1 MKNLLLL
8 TLFFSYLS
16 LSGQSGNNWMS
27 NLPYGTKLSD
37 LSIPGTHDSGATTG
51 DFRIFNP
58 PGTADFCNAQ
68 SASISTQ
75 LNYGVR
81 FLDIR
86 IGERSY
92 PVPDPVWYNPFR
104 TKTHRSYR
112 VAHGVCFYG
121 KSLQDV
127 INDIKSFLTSNPNET
142 VIMSLKVENA
152 DGSKAQRIKDHCRSV
167 LVNNR
172 YYTGSSGSKRLMNDL
187 NGTTPVIHS
196 LGWARGQIIVMD
208 RSGFGPTGNKI
219 GIEAGGWADNTSD
232 DLAGAYLRIQD
243 TYSGVSF
250 PEKRRRIRA
259 MRATAKSNH
268 GTSSERITLNFASFT
283 ATPTPLSIVA
293 AAINPTM
300 ESDYDNTTDRERC
313 ILIVDYVNRDLAEAI
328 WKNNFNGSTY
338 VPRTNVTPNTNIT
351 ETSVSLPELAE
362 QGNAAV
368 GTTATPNSTT
378 KTFASAELET
388 IIAPNPTSGPFAL
401 MINNVQAEGNAQ
413 IMIHDMQGKVVVRKD
428 VYLSTG
434 TNSFRIEKATLS
446 TGLYV
451 VNVVTE
457 QGMQKTVKLQYQ

>member
-1 MKNLLLL
+1 
-8 TLFFSYLS
+8 
-16 LSGQSGNNWMS
+16 
-27 NLPYGTKLSD
+27 
-37 LSIPGTHDSGATTG
+37 
-51 DFRIFNP
+51 
-58 PGTADFCNAQ
+58 
-68 SASISTQ
+68 
-75 LNYGVR
+75 
-81 FLDIR
+81 
-86 IGERSY
+86 
-92 PVPDPVWYNPFR
+92 
-104 TKTHRSYR
+104 
-112 VAHGVCFYG
+112 
-121 KSLQDV
+121 
-127 INDIKSFLTSNPNET
+127 
-142 VIMSLKVENA
+142 
-152 DGSKAQRIKDHCRSV
+152 
-167 LVNNR
+167 
-172 YYTGSSGSKRLMNDL
+172 
-187 NGTTPVIHS
+187 
-196 LGWARGQIIVMD
+196 
-208 RSGFGPTGNKI
+208 
-219 GIEAGGWADNTSD
+219 
-232 DLAGAYLRIQD
+232 
-243 TYSGVSF
+243 
-250 PEKRRRIRA
+250 
-259 MRATAKSNH
+259 
-268 GTSSERITLNFASFT
+268 
-283 ATPTPLSIVA
+283 VA